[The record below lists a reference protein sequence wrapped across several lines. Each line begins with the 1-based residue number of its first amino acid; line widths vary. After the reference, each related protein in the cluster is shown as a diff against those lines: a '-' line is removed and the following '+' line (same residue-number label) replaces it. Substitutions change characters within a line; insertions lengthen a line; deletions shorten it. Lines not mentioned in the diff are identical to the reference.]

1 MYTIYGQDT
10 KVEHYLKPQIMD
22 GYIKRVDYLYIT
34 TGYLQFDKTLAYNS
48 SDEDISDE
56 DSSNEGNYAVK

>member
-1 MYTIYGQDT
+1 
-10 KVEHYLKPQIMD
+10 MD